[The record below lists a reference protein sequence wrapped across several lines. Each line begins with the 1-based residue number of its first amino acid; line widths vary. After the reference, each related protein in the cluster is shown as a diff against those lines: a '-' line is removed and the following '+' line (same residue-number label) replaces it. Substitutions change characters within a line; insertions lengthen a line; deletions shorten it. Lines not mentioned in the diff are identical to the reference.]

1 MAMMSEA
8 SSKVLGPE
16 EQPKSAKPKLP
27 LMFVEVQKSLIASA
41 IMGFAVD
48 IIFFCPK
55 SNEYQDIEEV
65 RMLVM

>member
-16 EQPKSAKPKLP
+16 EQPKSAMPKLP
-27 LMFVEVQKSLIASA
+27 LMFVEQKSLIASS
-41 IMGFAVD
+41 IIGFAVD
-48 IIFFCPK
+48 IIFCCSR
-55 SNEYQDIEEV
+55 SNEYQDIEDV